1 MPDGG
6 ENQNGERA
14 AMTAADDRR
23 KWNRRYRE
31 RERTALPRPHPLAVR
46 WRRRMVGGRMLDAAC
61 GLGRGI
67 AAVGHLFHTVYGIDL
82 SEVAVAQARNLWEER
97 PVRWIVAD
105 VTQQPWPAGY
115 FGLVCAFAFTD
126 LPFFRRIQESIQPGG
141 MFLYEG
147 FSPRQREVKPDLNP
161 AWTASPDDLRRLFP
175 GWDVREQGESR
186 EPPFRTRFAAIRPAA
201 RGA

>member
-1 MPDGG
+1 
-6 ENQNGERA
+6 
-14 AMTAADDRR
+14 
-23 KWNRRYRE
+23 
-31 RERTALPRPHPLAVR
+31 
-46 WRRRMVGGRMLDAAC
+46 
-61 GLGRGI
+61 
-67 AAVGHLFHTVYGIDL
+67 
-82 SEVAVAQARNLWEER
+82 
-97 PVRWIVAD
+97 VRWIVAD